1 MLILWLIGSGIMVL
15 FSILICLLPTKRK
28 PSSMESFE
36 ENIHLRDKYLEQMR
50 RDRIK
55 KFAANKLGERPF
67 VESHVE

>member
-36 ENIHLRDKYLEQMR
+36 ENIQLRDKYLEQMR

-55 KFAANKLGERPF
+55 KLAANQLGKRPF
-67 VESHVE
+67 VEGHVE